1 MDQANAMLGDLAP
14 SWKADVAPLESAK
27 KRVRRPNQCSWRT
40 MTTLLRQKRPVRQ
53 VAAGP
58 AEDQI
63 VVPAEA
69 AGAGPA
75 EMDADADADDDGED
89 DEDDES

>member
-1 MDQANAMLGDLAP
+1 MDQANAMLDLAP

-63 VVPAEA
+63 MGPQQA

-75 EMDADADADDDGED
+75 EMDADADDDGED
-89 DEDDES
+89 DELDES